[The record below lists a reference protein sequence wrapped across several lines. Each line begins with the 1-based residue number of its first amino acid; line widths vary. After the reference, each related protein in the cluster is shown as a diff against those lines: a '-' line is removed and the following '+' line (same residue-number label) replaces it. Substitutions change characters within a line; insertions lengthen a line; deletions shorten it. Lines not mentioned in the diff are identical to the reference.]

1 MESKK
6 SYSLPTKKKTITN
19 QKTNPKGEALNFFL
33 SLQPQVILGGDQL
46 AHFFYLDFFCFV
58 NLVLVNILVLV
69 INVVVFSHCS
79 CLFPDL
85 KFFFFLVFFFKIVK
99 QDFKLIFKVPLFY
112 QLFCSILNKFWAT
125 VLLQLSPRV
134 APFPTSIQGC
144 LKFFLSFI

>member
-33 SLQPQVILGGDQL
+33 SPLPQVILGGAQL
-46 AHFFYLDFFCFV
+46 AHFFFILISFV
-58 NLVLVNILVLV
+58 YFLVLVNILVLV
-69 INVVVFSHCS
+69 INVVVFSYCS
-79 CLFPDL
+79 CLFPNL
-85 KFFFFLVFFFKIVK
+85 KFFSFFSFFFKIVK

-125 VLLQLSPRV
+125 VLLQLSPLV
-134 APFPTSIQGC
+134 APFPTFIQGC
-144 LKFFLSFI
+144 LKFLLSFI